1 MTDSAKIRALLS
13 AWLDYLHI
21 ENLSNAK
28 VEAKDEQRPRV
39 WDAGVSLLGDNLL
52 LDESLF
58 KELKQ
63 QLKDI
68 KQKNKNSEL
77 CIAVAFPQLYIIEEG
92 YRQFRPLFTVDVSP
106 IFTGRYRSRGW
117 NLTEF
122 EFQPIIPNLIEWYGL
137 EEETAESLVTQ
148 EGLKVFL
155 ETTFNHPFKTLQD
168 FIGLIELPASPVRSK
183 LLPYLLNFGYVAFN
197 YNLNKDFAKICSQH
211 HWDWAAPGH
220 PAYEYLFGRPQ
231 PPEHEVLFQG
241 AFPTHPATESQA
253 EALKHSQSNP
263 ITAVIGPPG
272 NGKTTLLLHKI
283 ATQVVKGAVHLATT
297 GESESILTVVTST
310 NNRAVSNVEELLARQ
325 FHKSQFYLSGGSKE
339 LVEKQVLPKLSA
351 TIDWLLGETFL
362 LNEWEQAKTQL
373 LAGINQ
379 LQQHLEQ
386 DQQLLEQQAVE
397 SQQLLEVQTQIAVL
411 KAEIEKLVKD
421 QQQPQSPD
429 YSDFPIDN
437 YQIIQAQLE
446 KAWLKL
452 SKTYSRKAARKHQ
465 HWWQRIGEGLHKVWL
480 LLTRSDERTIIERLN
495 RTLAYDVAAT
505 RETSF
510 PMELIIN
517 LKHLKGWRYTISQQL
532 REFAEWQ
539 QQSSQHQANNAT
551 LNSLQAEL
559 KQLSS
564 RQQELEQKLV
574 SYPTTDFYSRFYT
587 DLHSLQVQ
595 LFELSWQFLQQSALQ
610 QKDEVIASLRIYMG
624 VLNNEWEA
632 LRQLAVNWRNVYRHL
647 SLLFPVFLSTL
658 HSLRRLF
665 PYPDSGC
672 IDQLIVDEAGQIPV
686 HLLFPALV
694 RCHQALVVGDPMQLE
709 PVIPLSDQKKDEYC
723 AKAFLE
729 RELTDID
736 YDRYSPTVCTAY
748 QRAAGASEQQGDI
761 GNGIL
766 LKEHFRCVPSI
777 ASLCDR
783 LCDYGMAINTEE
795 KLSKLGTNLIAY
807 HVKGNYSN
815 NVNWAEVDVIE
826 TLVKE
831 LLAAGYKL
839 NSPNNQ
845 NSLGIISPY
854 RRQANALQERLQSAW
869 QDFSNNDIGTVH
881 TFQGGEKS
889 VIILSTRQCQEN
901 HSFWFLN
908 RQPNLLNVAVSRAR
922 ELLIVV
928 GNLERLKAGGSY
940 TKQVVEYIEEFGEI
954 RDQDLTLFN

>member
-1 MTDSAKIRALLS
+1 MPSAS
-13 AWLDYLHI
+13 A
-21 ENLSNAK
+21 
-28 VEAKDEQRPRV
+28 RC
-39 WDAGVSLLGDNLL
+39 AGVSKHLVTIGACATAGGIQALRNFADSAEMHRAVYAAAGLHPTLATSTAIADHVPVDFELRGCPINRHQLVEVLVALIQGRRPRTPSHSVCLDCKRLGNV
-52 LDESLF
+52 
-58 KELKQ
+58 
-63 QLKDI
+63 
-68 KQKNKNSEL
+68 
-77 CIAVAFPQLYIIEEG
+77 CIMVAKGVPCLGPITQSG
-92 YRQFRPLFTVDVSP
+92 CGASVRRRQFPS
-106 IFTGRYRSRGW
+106 
-117 NLTEF
+117 
-122 EFQPIIPNLIEWYGL
+122 
-137 EEETAESLVTQ
+137 
-148 EGLKVFL
+148 
-155 ETTFNHPFKTLQD
+155 
-168 FIGLIELPASPVRSK
+168 
-183 LLPYLLNFGYVAFN
+183 
-197 YNLNKDFAKICSQH
+197 
-211 HWDWAAPGH
+211 
-220 PAYEYLFGRPQ
+220 
-231 PPEHEVLFQG
+231 
-241 AFPTHPATESQA
+241 
-253 EALKHSQSNP
+253 
-263 ITAVIGPPG
+263 
-272 NGKTTLLLHKI
+272 
-283 ATQVVKGAVHLATT
+283 
-297 GESESILTVVTST
+297 
-310 NNRAVSNVEELLARQ
+310 
-325 FHKSQFYLSGGSKE
+325 SQFYLSGGSKE

-351 TIDWLLGETFL
+351 TLDWLLGETFL
-362 LNEWEQAKTQL
+362 LNRWEQAKSEL

-386 DQQLLEQQAVE
+386 DQQLLEQQTVE
-397 SQQLLEVQTQIAVL
+397 SQQLLEVQTQMAVL
-411 KAEIEKLVKD
+411 KAEIEKIVKD

-437 YQIIQAQLE
+437 YQRIQAQLE

-480 LLTRSDERTIIERLN
+480 LLTRNDERTIIERLN

-510 PMELIIN
+510 PLELIIN

-532 REFAEWQ
+532 KEFAEWRQHSSQ
-539 QQSSQHQANNAT
+539 QQENNAT
-551 LNSLQAEL
+551 LNNLQAEL
-559 KQLSS
+559 KQLCS

-587 DLHSLQVQ
+587 ELHSLQVQ

-723 AKAFLE
+723 AKAFLA
-729 RELTDID
+729 RELTDSD

-795 KLSKLGTNLIAY
+795 KLSKLGSNLIAY

-826 TLVKE
+826 SLVKE

-869 QDFSNNDIGTVH
+869 QDFYNNDIGTVH

-901 HSFWFLN
+901 HSFWFIN

-954 RDQDLTLFN
+954 RDQDLTLLN